1 MTQERVEGYV
11 VGSDTIHDEQVWKVK
26 VTTKGEY
33 EGKKLRVASVRGNIA
48 LCPGLDVSFLIGAF
62 QGRNWQ
68 EEIIRAVDVTL
79 IQKIQA
85 GSKNGVKTQK
95 RDITMSNS
103 QERIELTIT
112 EYQGTLQ
119 VSLTGFGSE
128 EEATK
133 YYQVAEDKLI
143 DFLSIRVEDMDGK
156 TAFHR
161 IDTDS
166 AFGIISALTVHDQT
180 RAVLEVIL
188 QAAFQLGQRHPEKS
202 GGKE

>member
-11 VGSDTIHDEQVWKVK
+11 VGSDAIHGEQVWKVK
-26 VTTKGEY
+26 IRTKGEF
-33 EGKKLRVASVRGNIA
+33 EGQKLHVASTRDNFA
-48 LCPGLDVSFLIGAF
+48 LCPGLDVSFLVGTF
-62 QGRNWQ
+62 QGKDRQ
-68 EEIIRAVDVTL
+68 EVNKAVDVTL
-79 IQKIQA
+79 LQTIRA

-95 RDITMSNS
+95 RDIPMSNS
-103 QERIELTIT
+103 QECIELTIA
-112 EYQGTLQ
+112 EYEGELQ

-188 QAAFQLGQRHPEKS
+188 QAAFQLGQQHPEKS
-202 GGKE
+202 GKE